1 MDGSTSEFSDGA
13 PRRASTTNAAAIAV
27 QPRALDAA
35 CIREYDIRGIVDRTL
50 RVDDMLLIGRAYG
63 TIVAANGG
71 RLVCVGYDGRLS
83 SPRLEAAMVDGLAAC
98 GLEVLRV
105 GLGPSPML
113 YHAVHTHS
121 ADAGVMIT
129 GSHNPPDHN
138 GVKFMLGTASF
149 YGEDIRR
156 LADLAET
163 GPLTA
168 GHGHV
173 KDVPAMDAYVARIA
187 RDGEEADGLA
197 VAWDAGN
204 GAAGPAMAAL
214 TARLPGRHVLL
225 NETVDGTFPSHHP
238 DPSVAANLAE
248 LITTVSEEGCDLGIA
263 FDGDG
268 DRIGVVDGKG
278 RMISGDQLLMLLA
291 REVLAAHPGAAVVS
305 DVKASEA
312 LYDEVRRL
320 GGTPVMWRTGHS
332 PIKAKMRETG
342 AALAGDVSGHVFFAD
357 RYYGFDDGLYAAV
370 RLLDV
375 VARAGRPLAELIDE
389 LPHTVITPEL
399 RIPWADADKFGLIER
414 IRRRLASIGADVT
427 DIDGVRVR
435 TEDGWWLLRASNTEG
450 ALTARAEA
458 SDDTGLDRLR
468 RQIAESLEACG
479 ENAPA
484 L

>member
-1 MDGSTSEFSDGA
+1 
-13 PRRASTTNAAAIAV
+13 
-27 QPRALDAA
+27 
-35 CIREYDIRGIVDRTL
+35 
-50 RVDDMLLIGRAYG
+50 
-63 TIVAANGG
+63 
-71 RLVCVGYDGRLS
+71 
-83 SPRLEAAMVDGLAAC
+83 
-98 GLEVLRV
+98 
-105 GLGPSPML
+105 
-113 YHAVHTHS
+113 
-121 ADAGVMIT
+121 
-129 GSHNPPDHN
+129 
-138 GVKFMLGTASF
+138 
-149 YGEDIRR
+149 
-156 LADLAET
+156 
-163 GPLTA
+163 
-168 GHGHV
+168 
-173 KDVPAMDAYVARIA
+173 MDAYVARIA